1 MNVIQ
6 VRIDKIYGN
15 IVLYPICEKA
25 KLFCKLAK
33 TKTITQD
40 MERHIR
46 SLGFDIVEQL
56 MVRG

>member
-6 VRIDKIYGN
+6 VRIDKVYGN
-15 IVLYPICEKA
+15 FVLYPVCDKA
-25 KLFCKLAK
+25 KLFCSLAK
-33 TKTITQD
+33 TKTITPD
-40 MERHIR
+40 MEKTIR